1 MATIRTPA
9 YLVGLVHELCKLPRE
24 TGWLEFKENNAD
36 PEEIG
41 EYISALANSAVLA
54 NKAFAYLVWGVQD
67 GCQDIVGTSFY
78 PATAKVG
85 NEELENWLLHFLKPK
100 IDFRFYEVV
109 MDGKRVVI
117 LEVGRAFRHPVQFK
131 HQEFIRVG
139 SYKKKLKEFP
149 EMERQLWRAFDQTP
163 FEDMVAMENLN
174 SDQVL
179 KLLDYSAYFDLMKLP
194 LPENRDQILS
204 ALAAEHLI
212 DRMESGQ
219 WSVTNL
225 GAILFAKRLT
235 DFRTLQRKA
244 MRVIQYQGDSRIHTI
259 KEQVS
264 SKGYACGF
272 EGLIDYI
279 NALLPSNE
287 VIGQALRKTVPMY
300 PELAIRELVANALIH
315 QGFFVT
321 GAGPMIEIFAQR
333 MEITNPGGL
342 LVDIARMLDNP
353 PQSRNEALAS
363 FMRRAGFC
371 EERGSGIDKVVSVT
385 ETYQLPAPMFETS
398 GDSTRA
404 ILFAHRPLS
413 QMDKS
418 DRTRACYLH
427 ACLRYVQRS
436 FMTNTTLRE
445 RFGIEPRNSATASRL
460 IKEAVEAGVIKP
472 YDEDASRKMKQY
484 VPFWA

>member
-1 MATIRTPA
+1 MTTVRTPE
-9 YLVGLVHELCKLPRE
+9 YLQGLVQELCKLPGE
-24 TGWLEFKENNAD
+24 TEWVEFKENNAN

-41 EYISALANSAVLA
+41 EYVSALANSAVLA
-54 NKAFAYLVWGVQD
+54 GKAFAYMLWGVQD
-67 GCQDIVGTSFY
+67 GCQEIVGTTFV
-78 PATAKVG
+78 PATTKVG
-85 NEELENWLLHFLKPK
+85 EEELENWLLRFLKPK
-100 IDFRFYEVV
+100 IDFRFYNVLLEGKPVV
-109 MDGKRVVI
+109 L

-131 HQEFIRVG
+131 NQEFIRVG
-139 SYKKKLKEFP
+139 SYKKKLKDFP
-149 EMERQLWRAFDQTP
+149 EMERKLWRAFDQTP
-163 FEDMVAMENLN
+163 FEDLSAMDNLG

-179 KLLDYSAYFDLMKLP
+179 KLLDYPAYFDLMKLP
-194 LPENRDQILS
+194 LPENKEQILS
-204 ALAAEHLI
+204 ALVAEHLI
-212 DRMESGQ
+212 NRMDSGQ

-225 GAILFAKRLT
+225 GAILFAKRLE

-244 MRVIQYQGDSRIHTI
+244 VRVILYQGDSRIQTL

-264 SKGYACGF
+264 GKGYACGF
-272 EGLIDYI
+272 EGLISYI
-279 NALLPSNE
+279 NALLPTNE

-315 QGFFVT
+315 QDFFIT
-321 GAGPMIEIFAQR
+321 GAGPMIEIFGQR

-342 LVDIARMLDNP
+342 LVDVARMLDNP

-371 EERGSGIDKVVSVT
+371 EERGSGIDKVVFAT
-385 ETYQLPAPMFETS
+385 ETYQLPAPMFEVS

-404 ILFAHRPLS
+404 TLFAHRPLS

-418 DRTRACYLH
+418 DRVRACYLH

-436 FMTNTTLRE
+436 FMTNTTIRE
-445 RFGIEPRNSATASRL
+445 RFGLDLKNSATASRL
-460 IKEAVEAGVIKP
+460 IKEAVTAGMVKP
-472 YDEDASRKMKQY
+472 QDEDAAPKMRQY